1 MCVTRDMTTVVTTET
16 PCMCS
21 KADDEPYYPINNP
34 ENERIYR
41 GYAEAT
47 KDTKI
52 HLCGRLGL
60 YRYLDMDDCIES
72 ALQMADEWCAKL

>member
-1 MCVTRDMTTVVTTET
+1 
-16 PCMCS
+16 MCS

-34 ENERIYR
+34 ENERIYQ
-41 GYAEAT
+41 GYADAV
-47 KDTKI
+47 KDSKF

-72 ALQMADEWCAKL
+72 ALKMADELCARL